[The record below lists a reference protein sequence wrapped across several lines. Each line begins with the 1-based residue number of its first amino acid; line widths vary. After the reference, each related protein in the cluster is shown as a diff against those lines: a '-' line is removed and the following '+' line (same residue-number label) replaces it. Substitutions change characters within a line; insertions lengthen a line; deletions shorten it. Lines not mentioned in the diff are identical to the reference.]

1 VNDYHERVFDAQ
13 RGRKPISEVWLD
25 QGWAHRSTWAIALP
39 SFFPPRTTLVVH
51 EDARGGLQTLTIE
64 GFDVTDHEDGA

>member
-1 VNDYHERVFDAQ
+1 
-13 RGRKPISEVWLD
+13 
-25 QGWAHRSTWAIALP
+25 
-39 SFFPPRTTLVVH
+39 VH